1 MIVKVNIPVEI
12 NIIDS
17 LVSTINLSND
27 DAFPVIS
34 DDDNDF
40 SNYVK
45 IAFASMLN
53 KFNNSYSC
61 DCKTNVQIA
70 IAKQIQEHAASIKLN
85 EMKYSSEMNIK
96 QEEIESI
103 RNNYEEKIKNI
114 QYKLEAE
121 LENKENI
128 LVQLKENINEKIHAM
143 FGEKEKK
150 YELSLEKKDSEIK
163 LLNYKLETIQ
173 EQLSEK
179 QQVNKEINEIKES
192 INRVFRNNNAVL
204 GASGEQFVY
213 NYIKDQTILNDS
225 QIEDVSGS
233 SNACDMFLQYKSIK
247 CGIESKNHKDAV
259 KTDSIKRFV
268 EIDIKNE
275 NYNCGI
281 FVSIRSE
288 FVNVSKIKHF
298 DVRFYHNKPVIF
310 LTDVIRRPEHIV
322 YAIKTLEFIVSNN
335 SRTANEIN
343 TIIQSVRT
351 MIQTLDKLQR
361 NNNSCIKNLKESN
374 QTIEEVKT
382 EIRKLL
388 GEQPPAKHTC
398 ENCKEGFDK
407 KVEFNRHVK
416 QCKVMDSNERED

>member
-1 MIVKVNIPVEI
+1 ME
-12 NIIDS
+12 
-17 LVSTINLSND
+17 
-27 DAFPVIS
+27 
-34 DDDNDF
+34 
-40 SNYVK
+40 
-45 IAFASMLN
+45 
-53 KFNNSYSC
+53 
-61 DCKTNVQIA
+61 
-70 IAKQIQEHAASIKLN
+70 
-85 EMKYSSEMNIK
+85 
-96 QEEIESI
+96 
-103 RNNYEEKIKNI
+103 
-114 QYKLEAE
+114 
-121 LENKENI
+121 
-128 LVQLKENINEKIHAM
+128 
-143 FGEKEKK
+143 
-150 YELSLEKKDSEIK
+150 
-163 LLNYKLETIQ
+163 
-173 EQLSEK
+173 
-179 QQVNKEINEIKES
+179 
-192 INRVFRNNNAVL
+192 
-204 GASGEQFVY
+204 
-213 NYIKDQTILNDS
+213 
-225 QIEDVSGS
+225 
-233 SNACDMFLQYKSIK
+233 
-247 CGIESKNHKDAV
+247 
-259 KTDSIKRFV
+259 SIKRFV